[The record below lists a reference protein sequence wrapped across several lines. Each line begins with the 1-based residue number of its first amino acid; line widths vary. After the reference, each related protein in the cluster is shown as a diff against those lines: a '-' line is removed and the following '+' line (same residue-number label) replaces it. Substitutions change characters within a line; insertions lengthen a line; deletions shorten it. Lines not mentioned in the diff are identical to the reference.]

1 MKYGD
6 LILEK
11 KEYDLLKRI
20 LAMSKY
26 YKDSSYR
33 ASISKLS
40 EELKSAKIVAEKDMP
55 DDVVRFGSVVSI
67 ETPFGPEKSYQLV
80 LPDESNVQQNKISIL
95 APMGSALIGYA
106 KNDEVSWQFPSGL
119 NVIKITNVIQQKT
132 EETPK

>member
-1 MKYGD
+1 MKYGT

-11 KEYDLLKRI
+11 KEHELLKRI

-40 EELKSAKIVAEKDMP
+40 EELKTAKIVNEKDMP
-55 DDVVRFGSVVSI
+55 DDVVRFDSI
-67 ETPFGPEKSYQLV
+67 VKIQTPFGPEKSYQLV
-80 LPDESNVQQNKISIL
+80 LPDQSDIQQNKISIL

-106 KNDEVSWQFPSGL
+106 QGDEISWEFPSGL
-119 NVIKITNVIQQKT
+119 NVLKITNVSQEKVKT
-132 EETPK
+132 P

>member
-26 YKDSSYR
+26 YKDNSYR

-55 DDVVRFGSVVSI
+55 EDVVRFGSIVSI

-80 LPDESNVQQNKISIL
+80 LPDESNIQQNKISIL

-106 KNDEVSWQFPSGL
+106 KDDEVSWQFPSGL
-119 NVIKITNVIQQKT
+119 NVIKIKNVIQQKI